1 MELRGIDTINPI
13 LSKNKNVQDITKLI
27 YEPLVTLNP
36 EYKATACLAKEW
48 AKQSDNSYL
57 IKLRENVKW
66 SDGQIFTSEDVK
78 FTIDK
83 LKEIQSIYSYNVG
96 HITSL
101 EVVDDY
107 TIKINLDEEVPFFE
121 YQLTFPILSKE
132 YYEGE
137 DFVNSGKNNSPI
149 GTGKYKI
156 TDSQSSYIILEKNT
170 GWWDKEKNLTIE
182 KITVNLYSSIG
193 ELYNSFKIGNIDLI
207 ATTNENLQQY
217 IGTIGYS
224 SKELKGREHT
234 FLALNVANPF
244 LAKLEVRRALSYS
257 IDKENIVSNIFNS
270 KCFTSTFPL
279 DYGNWLYQ
287 TQEGSSG
294 YNTEQ
299 AKQVLVEA
307 GWAFRYGGWQKT
319 ENYKTQKLALNLL
332 VRASDGSK
340 VAVAENI
347 KQQLANQGI
356 IINVTQANDEQYNNA
371 INARAFDI
379 ALCSMDLS
387 PSPNM
392 STFFGDNNIA
402 NYSNEDVK
410 NIMNEVKNTTD
421 ENTLKEKYA
430 KLAEIYKSDIPY
442 ISLYNNKYNVAYS
455 SSLVGEIKPNWFYQ
469 FYEIENWYK

>member
-1 MELRGIDTINPI
+1 MESHGIDNINPI
-13 LSKNKNVQDITKLI
+13 LSNNKNVQDITKLI
-27 YEPLVTLNP
+27 YEPLITLTSD
-36 EYKATACLAKEW
+36 YKATPCLAKEW

-66 SDGQIFTSEDVK
+66 TDGQVFTSGDVK

-83 LKEIQSIYSYNVG
+83 LKEIQSIYSYNVQ
-96 HITSL
+96 HVTSL
-101 EVVDDY
+101 EIIDDY
-107 TIKINLDEEVPFFE
+107 TVKINLDAEIPFFE

-137 DFVNSGKNNSPI
+137 DFTNTNKNNAPI

-156 TDSQSSYIILEKNT
+156 ADSQSSYIILEKNT
-170 GWWDKEKNLTIE
+170 GWWNKENSLTIE

-234 FLALNVANPF
+234 FLALNIANPF
-244 LAKLEVRRALSYS
+244 LSRLEVRRALSYS

-270 KCFTSTFPL
+270 KCFTSSFPL

-287 TQEGSSG
+287 TQEASSG

-299 AKQVLVEA
+299 GKKVLVEA
-307 GWAFRYGGWQKT
+307 GWSFKYGSWQKI

-332 VRASDGSK
+332 VRSSDGSK
-340 VAVAENI
+340 IAVAENI

-356 IINVTQANDEQYNNA
+356 IINITQANDEQYNNA

-379 ALCSMDLS
+379 ALCSMTLS
-387 PSPNM
+387 PSPNI
-392 STFFGDNNIA
+392 STFFGDGNIA
-402 NYSNEDVK
+402 NYSNEEVT

-421 ENTLKEKYA
+421 EN
-430 KLAEIYKSDIPY
+430 I
-442 ISLYNNKYNVAYS
+442 
-455 SSLVGEIKPNWFYQ
+455 
-469 FYEIENWYK
+469 